1 MDIGGSIHGEF
12 ETEWMEVGD
21 PNSDKRFYKITLFF
35 VQTGDIDMKVEWCV
49 DWDDRITVGS
59 THVTVKA
66 DEATTWGMEEDDGSR
81 ATWDDEGDRKWDK
94 RRVVSKVIDLEEAHG
109 KCIRFRFS
117 TGVREPIASSEGT
130 EPYLGM
136 PTLTLDPSTG
146 PGSADAGVL
155 SGFVV
160 TGSYAGDGGA
170 EWTPVAG
177 HSPPDG
183 WTKKG
188 TNKPRYEPWRL
199 VGWHLFLEDHGV
211 RSRGT
216 AQSKTDEIISEA
228 E

>member
-66 DEATTWGMEEDDGSR
+66 DEATIWGMEEDDGSK
-81 ATWDDEGDRKWDK
+81 ATWDDEGGRKWDK

-117 TGVREPIASSEGT
+117 TGVREPIASSEDT

-146 PGSADAGVL
+146 LGSADAGVL
-155 SGFVV
+155 SGSVV

-177 HSPPDG
+177 HRLDDPWIKTD
-183 WTKKG
+183 
-188 TNKPRYEPWRL
+188 TNRPRYEPWRL

-216 AQSKTDEIISEA
+216 AQSRTDEIISEA